1 MFNSIFGSSK
11 KATSEIETP
20 SSLINYERINYER
33 ISRNDWMAENSI
45 EGDLTPRLLFRAS
58 YKSEL
63 DYLRNSNP
71 TQEELEMILSKRTPR
86 LRLTR
91 EGDTENIGYVESL
104 SFVADCEPKWFSA
117 QPVLLPDGVTK
128 DANFRRTKVLGGK
141 VRMPEGDI
149 TNIIALLPDDGIIT
163 LPDDGTAAEEPQTGT
178 IIHGFTDQEYNDF
191 WREVET
197 IVPATETGHFQNSD
211 RSPPLSC
218 TGAETAAHLCMLP
231 SSELTAIKRNSL
243 EIDSDCEDAS
253 NAGPSSTHP

>member
-1 MFNSIFGSSK
+1 MLFSFKSTINTSNFHQPYLRVAFIYIDISIHLPLIHHLSQTTFTRKMFNSIFGSSK

-20 SSLINYERINYER
+20 SSLINYERIKYER

-63 DYLRNSNP
+63 DYLRKSNP
-71 TQEELEMILSKRTPR
+71 TKEELDMILSKHIPF

-128 DANFRRTKVLGGK
+128 DANSGARKCWG
-141 VRMPEGDI
+141 E
-149 TNIIALLPDDGIIT
+149 
-163 LPDDGTAAEEPQTGT
+163 
-178 IIHGFTDQEYNDF
+178 
-191 WREVET
+191 
-197 IVPATETGHFQNSD
+197 
-211 RSPPLSC
+211 RSGCLR
-218 TGAETAAHLCMLP
+218 
-231 SSELTAIKRNSL
+231 AISP
-243 EIDSDCEDAS
+243 IS
-253 NAGPSSTHP
+253 